1 LDFRDVILKRRSVRK
16 FKKDPVPEKALENI
30 LDSGRWAP
38 SAGNCQPWHFVVIT
52 DADVKNEV
60 ALMCTRFSKE
70 HWRSFP
76 PERAKY
82 LAERGG
88 TWEKS
93 YMRDIPVLIA
103 ACYSQPEKIRETLAA
118 ASVWMAVENI
128 LLAATNEGLG
138 SCVYT
143 FSNARE
149 ENKLRQILH
158 ASPTDKVACIVQI
171 GYASAEPPL
180 PSRKKLENLVS
191 YAY

>member
-1 LDFRDVILKRRSVRK
+1 MVLKRRSVRM
-16 FKKDPVPEKALENI
+16 FKKDSVPGKALKNI

-38 SAGNCQPWHFVVIT
+38 SAGNCQPWRFVVIT
-52 DADVKNEV
+52 DVDVKNEV
-60 ALMCTRFSKE
+60 ALVCTRFSKE
-70 HWRSFP
+70 YWRHFP

-82 LAERGG
+82 FAARGG
-88 TWEKS
+88 TWDKS

-103 ACYSQPEKIRETLAA
+103 VCYGQPEKIRETLAA
-118 ASVWMAVENI
+118 ASVWMVVENI

-149 ENKLRQILH
+149 ENKLQQVLH
-158 ASPTDKVACIVQI
+158 VSPTDKIACMIQL

-180 PSRKKLENLVS
+180 PSRKKLEDLVS
-191 YAY
+191 YVH